1 MIGVIGVIG
10 VIHRSIDPSVDPPIH
25 PSREKK
31 SPVPTPPRTLR
42 NMNVNAIR
50 SFPLPSVSYARPLGA
65 LGDGEGVDEERHAFE
80 TQLRHCRFC
89 WAQLDEGCD
98 DYVAPCDCKGSMV
111 RAALRDGG
119 LSHHLPDDFGD

>member
-1 MIGVIGVIG
+1 MIG
-10 VIHRSIDPSVDPPIH
+10 VIHRSIGALTYPSTHHGKKNPPCQ
-25 PSREKK
+25 
-31 SPVPTPPRTLR
+31 PPRTLR